1 MATPLFPVV
10 ILGYLI
16 LQWVPSLVVYCKGA
30 ERKEKRKKDCVKF
43 WVFSLL
49 PERDPRVVEAPVRDG
64 PAVLDL
70 T

>member
-16 LQWVPSLVVYCKGA
+16 LQWVPSLCCKGA
-30 ERKEKRKKDCVKF
+30 AREEKRKKDCVKF
-43 WVFSLL
+43 WIFSLL
-49 PERDPRVVEAPVRDG
+49 PERDPRVVETPVGDG
-64 PAVLDL
+64 SAVLDL